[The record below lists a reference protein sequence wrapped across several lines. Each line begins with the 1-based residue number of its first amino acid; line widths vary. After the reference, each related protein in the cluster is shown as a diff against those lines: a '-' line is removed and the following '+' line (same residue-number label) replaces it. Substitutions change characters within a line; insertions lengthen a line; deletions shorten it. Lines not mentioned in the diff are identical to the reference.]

1 VESPWPDD
9 TALFTRLLERRD
21 AGDGSADGAGSR
33 ASGGSGSGNR
43 RDESGRSASGDRID
57 DELTFTTWF
66 HSRGGPDG
74 TMAERGDALG
84 IDRELDPML
93 YEPTFMILYDPRT
106 DVTYKLEAPYAFTR
120 EEATR
125 DRLTRQVLAEVAT
138 TRGPPAAVKKADA
151 LARIS
156 ATEKAALRR
165 KFEERFDSDQQATY
179 DDRRWGKAD
188 Y

>member
-1 VESPWPDD
+1 
-9 TALFTRLLERRD
+9 
-21 AGDGSADGAGSR
+21 
-33 ASGGSGSGNR
+33 
-43 RDESGRSASGDRID
+43 
-57 DELTFTTWF
+57 
-66 HSRGGPDG
+66 
-74 TMAERGDALG
+74 
-84 IDRELDPML
+84 
-93 YEPTFMILYDPRT
+93 
-106 DVTYKLEAPYAFTR
+106 
-120 EEATR
+120 
-125 DRLTRQVLAEVAT
+125 VAT

>member
-9 TALFTRLLERRD
+9 TALFTRLLERRE
-21 AGDGSADGAGSR
+21 AGGGQAEGDGGSAGREG
-33 ASGGSGSGNR
+33 
-43 RDESGRSASGDRID
+43 EFGRSTSSDRID

-74 TMAERGDALG
+74 TMAEDGDALG
-84 IDRELDPML
+84 IDRELDRVL

-120 EEATR
+120 DEATR

>member
-1 VESPWPDD
+1 
-9 TALFTRLLERRD
+9 
-21 AGDGSADGAGSR
+21 
-33 ASGGSGSGNR
+33 
-43 RDESGRSASGDRID
+43 
-57 DELTFTTWF
+57 
-66 HSRGGPDG
+66 
-74 TMAERGDALG
+74 
-84 IDRELDPML
+84 
-93 YEPTFMILYDPRT
+93 MILYDPRT

-120 EEATR
+120 DEATR